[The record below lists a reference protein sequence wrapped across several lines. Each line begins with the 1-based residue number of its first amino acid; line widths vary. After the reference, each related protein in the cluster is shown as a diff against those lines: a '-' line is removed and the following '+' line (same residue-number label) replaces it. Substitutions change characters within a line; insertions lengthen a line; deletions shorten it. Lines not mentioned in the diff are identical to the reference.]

1 MVNIK
6 KYKPKVDKLFYIMLV
21 VINVISLA
29 ILIIPQLFYLSFE
42 SFIFSIIVILF
53 INYFLISPLFGYI
66 EIKETSIFIKYGII
80 LKKEIPFNKIKKL
93 ELKKKWYSDSILAL
107 KCSIE
112 HVDITFNSY
121 DKTCVSVKENDI
133 FIEDVRRMIT

>member
-6 KYKPKVDKLFYIMLV
+6 KYKPKVDKLFYILLV

>member
-6 KYKPKVDKLFYIMLV
+6 KYKPKIDKLFYIMLV
-21 VINVISLA
+21 VINVLSLT

-112 HVDITFNSY
+112 HVEITFNSY

>member
-6 KYKPKVDKLFYIMLV
+6 KYKPKVDKLFYILLV

-66 EIKETSIFIKYGII
+66 EIRETSIFIKYGII

-112 HVDITFNSY
+112 HVDITFNGY

>member
-66 EIKETSIFIKYGII
+66 EIRETSIFIKYGII

>member
-66 EIKETSIFIKYGII
+66 EIRETSIFIKYGII

-93 ELKKKWYSDSILAL
+93 ELKKKWYSDSIFAL

>member
-1 MVNIK
+1 MK
-6 KYKPKVDKLFYIMLV
+6 KYKPKVDKLFYILLV
-21 VINVISLA
+21 VLNVLSLT

-53 INYFLISPLFGYI
+53 INYFLISPLFGYV